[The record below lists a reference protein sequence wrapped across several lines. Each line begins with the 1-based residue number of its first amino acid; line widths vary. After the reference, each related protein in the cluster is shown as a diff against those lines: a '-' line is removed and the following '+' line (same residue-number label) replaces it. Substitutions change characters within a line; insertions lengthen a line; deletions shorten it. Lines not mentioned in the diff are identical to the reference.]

1 MAFNI
6 SEQSLAHFE
15 RFLAL
20 PENLLTSLVN
30 ELEKAPIGA
39 KKPFNTTLS
48 ISKY

>member
-20 PENLLTSLVN
+20 PE
-30 ELEKAPIGA
+30 I
-39 KKPFNTTLS
+39 LS
-48 ISKY
+48 QFCSP